1 MKTLIKVTG
10 LLVACL
16 FIAAKSHAYTPTS
29 GTKIAGSAHDFS
41 IGYAGNGG
49 TTSPALNQCST
60 CHEMHKPAK
69 MNPLWGR
76 QDPTATGWSVQTHDV
91 KTDLTDPYV
100 AGGLIAASD
109 FVKARSGMC
118 LSCHDGVTT
127 ISNGVTMAAG
137 VKANFGRDLSENH
150 NVGKS
155 RTAAADGSDAAIRA
169 NDDQVPQAD
178 GSIKYFIGCGS
189 CHSMHDSKL
198 NLKLVEMPI
207 SYKERT
213 YGETKISRFRHGLL
227 LFKMSFI
234 AFKKLKLN

>member
-169 NDDQVPQAD
+169 NDDHGVSRVRLEMKVKNASPESASPRSRRDHPRASPARPCPSRSIPVRYWD
-178 GSIKYFIGCGS
+178 G
-189 CHSMHDSKL
+189 
-198 NLKLVEMPI
+198 
-207 SYKERT
+207 
-213 YGETKISRFRHGLL
+213 
-227 LFKMSFI
+227 
-234 AFKKLKLN
+234 